1 MPQLP
6 AVSVIVPAYN
16 AQETIA
22 KSLKSALAQTTGD
35 LEILIVVDD
44 GADYGPV
51 LDRAGIDD
59 PRIRMLDTGKVRS
72 GSSNARNIGLDA
84 ARNPICAILDA
95 DDFFLPEKLAVMA
108 KGAKE
113 HGLASCALAVT
124 LPDGQV
130 LRHVGAGPDRDLT
143 PQNYKF
149 TNISMDSMLV
159 YDRNRADPRYDPG
172 LPCLTDLDLLLK
184 LFATF
189 PACRHFGT
197 PLHAYVKMPVSV
209 SNGPGVTER
218 MVATKNLM
226 LSRLDE
232 GFYPLAAPHGIS
244 GIKAFLQRSLE
255 AEKTYRPDKNAAIA
269 LFEDHLETVLEPTG
283 MDFP

>member
-6 AVSVIVPAYN
+6 AVSVIIPAYN

-22 KSLKSALAQTTGD
+22 KSIQSAITQAIDD

-44 GADYGPV
+44 GCDYEPV
-51 LDRAGIDD
+51 LARAGIDD

-84 ARNPICAILDA
+84 AQNPICAILDA
-95 DDFFLPEKLAVMA
+95 DDFFLPHKLAIMA
-108 KGAKE
+108 KGAAE

-124 LPDGQV
+124 MPDGQV
-130 LRHVGAGPDRDLT
+130 LRHVGAGPDRDLA
-143 PQNYKF
+143 PSAYKF

-159 YDRNRADPRYDPG
+159 YDRNRADPRYDSS

-189 PACRHFGT
+189 PSCRHFGT

-232 GFYPLAAPHGIS
+232 GFYPLAAPEGIA

-255 AEKTYRPDKNAAIA
+255 AEKTYRPHGAGEPIA
-269 LFEDHLETVLEPTG
+269 LFENHLETVLAADPQNL
-283 MDFP
+283 